1 MYSKTSITLFFIGQG
16 VPAQQATDSPMDM
29 DFTTPAY
36 FFQMSSCEVAEG
48 RLARFDCRVVAYPK
62 PEIVWYVELSNILS
76 PTIKTIGRANVLTMA
91 SHFGLL
97 LHASRYLQIN

>member
-1 MYSKTSITLFFIGQG
+1 MKILSCRSVASCYNVWFYSAGSGL
-16 VPAQQATDSPMDM
+16 PAQPVTDSPMDM

-62 PEIVWYVELSNILS
+62 PEIVWCVNCTNNILIS
-76 PTIKTIGRANVLTMA
+76 IQQVLSA
-91 SHFGLL
+91 L
-97 LHASRYLQIN
+97 

>member
-1 MYSKTSITLFFIGQG
+1 MTKKFIYISGKPL
-16 VPAQQATDSPMDM
+16 PAQSVTDSPMDL

-62 PEIVWYVELSNILS
+62 PEIVWY
-76 PTIKTIGRANVLTMA
+76 
-91 SHFGLL
+91 GL
-97 LHASRYLQIN
+97 